1 MCNQGK
7 GVIIMKKIMKN
18 AWKIA
23 KDAANKFGGK
33 AIEYIA
39 GALKIAWKEAKKADN
54 GLTAGKVKALIAK
67 GFSRWTK
74 YDKDRL
80 YFDLEKAG
88 LLEIDRYKS
97 GRISYSEFQGEAISH
112 SLASKLLGVKVWI
125 DVQTGQMYSKAY
137 DEGNKDIVV
146 ALAKKALQSI

>member
-1 MCNQGK
+1 M
-7 GVIIMKKIMKN
+7 MKKVMTNAWMIAKN
-18 AWKIA
+18 AA
-23 KDAANKFGGK
+23 KKFGGK
-33 AIEYIA
+33 AIEYIG
-39 GALKIAWKEAKKADN
+39 GALKMAWEAAK
-54 GLTAGKVKALIAK
+54 GLTEEQVRALISK

-88 LLEIDRYKS
+88 LMEIDRYKRS
-97 GRISYSEFQGEAISH
+97 GRISYSEFQGEKISH

-125 DVQTGQMYSKAY
+125 DVQTGKMYSKAY
-137 DEGNKDIVV
+137 DEENKDIVV

>member
-1 MCNQGK
+1 M
-7 GVIIMKKIMKN
+7 MKKIMNN

-23 KDAANKFGGK
+23 KGAANKFGGK

-39 GALKIAWKEAKKADN
+39 GALKMAWAMAK
-54 GLTAGKVKALIAK
+54 GLSEKTIKALERK
-67 GFSRWTK
+67 GFNRWAK
-74 YDKDRL
+74 CDKDRL

-97 GRISYSEFQGEAISH
+97 GRISYSEFQGEEISH

-125 DVQTGQMYSKAY
+125 DVQTGKMYSKAY

>member
-1 MCNQGK
+1 M
-7 GVIIMKKIMKN
+7 MKKVMTNAWMIAKN
-18 AWKIA
+18 AA
-23 KDAANKFGGK
+23 KKFGGK

-39 GALKIAWKEAKKADN
+39 GALKMAWKMAK
-54 GLTAGKVKALIAK
+54 GLTEEQVRALIAK

-88 LLEIDRYKS
+88 LMEIDRYKS
-97 GRISYSEFQGEAISH
+97 GRISYSEFQGESISH

-125 DVQTGQMYSKAY
+125 DVQTGEMYSKSY
-137 DEGNKDIVV
+137 DEENKDIVV
-146 ALAKKALQSI
+146 ALAKKALHSI

>member
-1 MCNQGK
+1 M
-7 GVIIMKKIMKN
+7 MKEVMTNAWMIAKN
-18 AWKIA
+18 AA
-23 KDAANKFGGK
+23 KKFGGK
-33 AIEYIA
+33 AIEYIG
-39 GALKIAWKEAKKADN
+39 GALKTAWKMAKGLSEKAI
-54 GLTAGKVKALIAK
+54 KALESK

-125 DVQTGQMYSKAY
+125 DVQTGKMYSKAY

-146 ALAKKALQSI
+146 ALAKKTLHSI

>member
-1 MCNQGK
+1 M
-7 GVIIMKKIMKN
+7 MKKVMANAWMIAKN
-18 AWKIA
+18 AA
-23 KDAANKFGGK
+23 KKFGGK
-33 AIEYIA
+33 AIEYIS
-39 GALKIAWKEAKKADN
+39 GALKMAWKMAKGLSEKAI
-54 GLTAGKVKALIAK
+54 KVLESK

-137 DEGNKDIVV
+137 DEESKDIVV

>member
-1 MCNQGK
+1 MMNK
-7 GVIIMKKIMKN
+7 VMTNAWMIAKN
-18 AWKIA
+18 AA
-23 KDAANKFGGK
+23 KKFGGK
-33 AIEYIA
+33 AIEYIG
-39 GALKIAWKEAKKADN
+39 GALKMAWKMAK
-54 GLTAGKVKALIAK
+54 GLTEEQVKALIAK

-137 DEGNKDIVV
+137 DEENKDIVV

>member
-1 MCNQGK
+1 M
-7 GVIIMKKIMKN
+7 MKKVMTN
-18 AWKIA
+18 AWMIA

-39 GALKIAWKEAKKADN
+39 GALKMAWKEAKKADN
-54 GLTAGKVKALIAK
+54 GLNAGQVKALIVK

-97 GRISYSEFQGEAISH
+97 GRISYSEFQGEEISH
-112 SLASKLLGVKVWI
+112 SFASKLLSVKVWI
-125 DVQTGQMYSKAY
+125 DVQTGKMYSKAY
-137 DEGNKDIVV
+137 DEENKDII
-146 ALAKKALQSI
+146 ADLAKKALQSI

>member
-1 MCNQGK
+1 M
-7 GVIIMKKIMKN
+7 MKKVMTNAWMIAKN
-18 AWKIA
+18 AA
-23 KDAANKFGGK
+23 KKFGGK
-33 AIEYIA
+33 AIEYIG
-39 GALKIAWKEAKKADN
+39 GALKMAWKMAK
-54 GLTAGKVKALIAK
+54 GLTEEQVRALIAK
-67 GFSRWTK
+67 GFIRWTK
-74 YDKDRL
+74 YDMDRL

-88 LLEIDRYKS
+88 LLEIERYKS

-137 DEGNKDIVV
+137 DEENKDIVV

>member
-1 MCNQGK
+1 M
-7 GVIIMKKIMKN
+7 MKKVMTNAWMIAKN
-18 AWKIA
+18 AA
-23 KDAANKFGGK
+23 KKFGGK
-33 AIEYIA
+33 AIEYIG
-39 GALKIAWKEAKKADN
+39 GALKMAWKMAK
-54 GLTAGKVKALIAK
+54 GLTEEQVRALIAK
-67 GFSRWTK
+67 GFIRWTN
-74 YDKDRL
+74 YDMDRL

-137 DEGNKDIVV
+137 DEENKDIVV